1 MNNRKTGKELDL
13 EDFIDVLELRSD
25 LLRAEPSFLILAFNN
40 EELFPEL
47 VKIVDN
53 FLYVD
58 DCSFALLDDQITNLL
73 FTLINTKRFEIKKTN
88 PETYKLINKI
98 ISKLNE
104 NRSLP
109 KEAIDNIRIN
119 YLINQARLRNMTLSS
134 LDKVMDSMGV
144 DIIIYDYLRGE
155 EIPEDVTPDLIIG
168 SIIYLNRTIPTLFA
182 SEEAK
187 DKIAT
192 LLDNLTYH
200 DTVTQTRIDNFMEKV
215 LKR

>member
-1 MNNRKTGKELDL
+1 M
-13 EDFIDVLELRSD
+13 
-25 LLRAEPSFLILAFNN
+25 
-40 EELFPEL
+40 
-47 VKIVDN
+47 
-53 FLYVD
+53 
-58 DCSFALLDDQITNLL
+58 L